1 MHIINGHR
9 NGPPRFVKTEK
20 VMSKKKSLDLGFE
33 LRQPDISQTG
43 RQMKQ

>member
-20 VMSKKKSLDLGFE
+20 VMSKKESLELGSE
-33 LRQPDISQTG
+33 LKQPDISQTE
-43 RQMKQ
+43 RQMEQ